1 MINSGYGDLIDCQK
15 TTMIEKF
22 SKFLLQNP
30 DDEVDNALFARLID
44 ITETNKNEVITQQV
58 LKGIVKK
65 FNNPT
70 EK

>member
-65 FNNPT
+65 FNNTT